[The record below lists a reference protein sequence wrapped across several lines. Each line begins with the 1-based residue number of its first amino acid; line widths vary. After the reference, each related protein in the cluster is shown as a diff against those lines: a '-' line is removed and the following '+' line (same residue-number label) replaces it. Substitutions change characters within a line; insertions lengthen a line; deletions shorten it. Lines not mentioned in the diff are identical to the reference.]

1 MPQHHSHHHHHNHH
15 PSLLQPHDSA
25 PMPST
30 PVSSAWMTP
39 KFAHHRR
46 GALDAAP
53 DSTHVAKLDGY
64 YHQPGS
70 AHFPT
75 PEIALR
81 HSVHDLPRPHFQPP
95 LLLPPLAVSSI
106 SPAHTARPLVGLA
119 PLRRY
124 GHSDTAKH
132 LELLQQ
138 QQQHQQNHQHQNH
151 QELPDQYHQLPFLHA
166 PRPTL
171 SLSLPPVPVPRH
183 ELSIP
188 SLLSSP
194 RRHRSPRQRSPFASD
209 QHVLHHHHHPYN
221 HFQRTPLLPA
231 LRSVVDDSTTS
242 SSYGGLSGLSP
253 VDRSNA
259 ALSPA
264 SSTSSYASSY
274 GVDGSETAASTT
286 TTPRAGTPSSS
297 ARASATS
304 ARPAAKCRRE
314 HCLNVA
320 RRKGLC
326 MEHGGRH
333 FCKKEGCSKC
343 AHRGGFC
350 ISHGG
355 GRRCAV
361 ENCAKSAQSGGICY
375 SHGGGKRCAT
385 DGCSHAA
392 RSGGFCIKHG
402 KQQNLPVYSDEFEQ

>member
-1 MPQHHSHHHHHNHH
+1 M
-15 PSLLQPHDSA
+15 QPLDTAPMNSA
-25 PMPST
+25 P
-30 PVSSAWMTP
+30 VGSAWMTP
-39 KFAHHRR
+39 KFALHRR
-46 GALDAAP
+46 GALDATP
-53 DSTHVAKLDGY
+53 DSHVAKLDGY
-64 YHQPGS
+64 QRPGA

-75 PEIALR
+75 PEITLR
-81 HSVHDLPRPHFQPP
+81 RSVHDLPRPHFQPP

-106 SPAHTARPLVGLA
+106 SPAHSARPLVGLA

-124 GHSDTAKH
+124 SHIEAAKH
-132 LELLQQ
+132 LELLQHQ
-138 QQQHQQNHQHQNH
+138 QQQQTHHPHQQERQ
-151 QELPDQYHQLPFLHA
+151 DQHQLPFFHP
-166 PRPTL
+166 PRPA
-171 SLSLPPVPVPRH
+171 LSLPPTPRH

-194 RRHRSPRQRSPFASD
+194 RRHRSPRQRSPFAGD
-209 QHVLHHHHHPYN
+209 HHPLHLHHHPYN

-231 LRSVVDDSTTS
+231 LRTVVDDGCCSAALSPAGS
-242 SSYGGLSGLSP
+242 SS
-253 VDRSNA
+253 A

-264 SSTSSYASSY
+264 SSTSSYSSY
-274 GVDGSETAASTT
+274 GVDGSETAASTST
-286 TTPRAGTPSSS
+286 TPRVATTPRASA
-297 ARASATS
+297 ARAAAAG

-314 HCLNVA
+314 HCLNAA

-355 GRRCAV
+355 GRRCAIA
-361 ENCAKSAQSGGICY
+361 NCTKSAQSGGICY

-402 KQQNLPVYSDEFEQ
+402 KQQNLPAYSDELEQ